1 MGNLNLLTTMHACA
15 IKGTLIEKLYHG
27 LGL

>member
-1 MGNLNLLTTMHACA
+1 MINLNLLTTMHACA
-15 IKGTLIEKLYHG
+15 IEGTLIEKLYQR